1 MRPKNYII
9 NRSWAEVNLD
19 AIAQNIQAIR
29 KMTWKSTEI
38 MAVVKA
44 DAYGHGVAHVA
55 NTLLENGA
63 DRLAVSLIDEGIE
76 LRQMGIKAPILILS
90 YSDPRRAHE
99 IVKYRLTQ
107 TVYSWDLINALDEAA
122 AYLGQV
128 APVHVK
134 IDTGMG
140 RVGLVAGFDSV
151 NDIKAINS
159 LPHVTVEGVFTH
171 FATAD
176 EEDTKYIRKQF
187 DRFITICTELEKA
200 GVYVPIKHCCNS
212 AATLRFPEMHLDMVR
227 PGLILYGLL
236 PANCEAFASNFR
248 PAMSVK
254 SNIIMSKTLA
264 AGQSISYGS
273 KFTTERESHI
283 ATVPIGYAD
292 GYMRVMS
299 GKAKALISGVEV
311 PVVGSI
317 CMDSCMM
324 DVTEIDPAPQLGD
337 EVVLF
342 GHQMDKNGKIHV
354 LPIESLADWAG
365 TINYEITCLVGK
377 RVPRVYLS
385 HGSIVDITSKIW

>member
-1 MRPKNYII
+1 MRPKNYVI

-122 AYLGQV
+122 NYLGQV

-134 IDTGMG
+134 VDTGMG
-140 RVGLVAGFDSV
+140 RVGLGCGFDTV
-151 NDIKAINS
+151 NQIKDINS

-176 EEDTKYIRKQF
+176 EEDTTYVRRQF
-187 DRFITICTELEKA
+187 DRFITICEELEKA

-227 PGLILYGLL
+227 PGLILYGML
-236 PANCEAFASNFR
+236 PDQCASFASQFR
-248 PAMSVK
+248 PAMSLK
-254 SNIIMSKTLA
+254 SNIIMTKKVA
-264 AGQSISYGS
+264 AGQSISYGA
-273 KFTTERESHI
+273 KFVTESESLI

-292 GYMRVMS
+292 GYSRSMS
-299 GKAKALISGVEV
+299 GQARALINGVEI
-311 PVVGSI
+311 PVVGNI
-317 CMDSCMM
+317 CMDACMM
-324 DVTEIDPAPQLGD
+324 DVSSIDPAPQAGD

-342 GHQMDKNGKIHV
+342 GHQMDKNGRLHV
-354 LPIESLADWAG
+354 MPVESLAEWAG
-365 TINYEITCLVGK
+365 TISYEMTCSVGK

-385 HGSIVDITSKIW
+385 HGNVVDITSKIW

>member
-1 MRPKNYII
+1 MQPKNYII

-19 AIAQNIQAIR
+19 AIVQNIRAVR

-55 NTLLENGA
+55 STLLENGA

-122 AYLGQV
+122 AYLGQI

-151 NDIKAINS
+151 NDIRTINS

-176 EEDTKYIRKQF
+176 EEDSGYVRKQF
-187 DRFITICTELEKA
+187 DRFITICKELEKA

-212 AATLRFPEMHLDMVR
+212 AATLRYPEMHLDMVR
-227 PGLILYGLL
+227 PGLILYGML
-236 PANCEAFASNFR
+236 PAHCEAFASEFR

-254 SNIIMSKTLA
+254 SNIIMTKTLA
-264 AGQSISYGS
+264 AGQSISYGAR
-273 KFTTERESHI
+273 FTTEHESQI

-292 GYMRVMS
+292 GYLRMMS
-299 GKAKALISGVEV
+299 GKAKALIGGVEV
-311 PVVGSI
+311 PVVGNI

-324 DVTEIDPAPQLGD
+324 DISSVDPAPQLGD

-342 GHQMDKNGKIHV
+342 GHQMDKAGKLQV
-354 LPIESLADWAG
+354 LSIDRLAEWAG
-365 TINYEITCLVGK
+365 TINYEISCLVGK

-385 HGSIVDITSKIW
+385 RGSVVDITSKLW